1 MNIVTRARWGAR
13 YAAGT
18 GPLTLPVAEVWLH
31 HTVTLAPDLAFT
43 DLNGD
48 STDDDEARAMRQVE
62 QIGQDRFGAGFSYTF
77 AVMPSGR
84 VYQGT
89 GPGRVGTHTQ
99 YRNSRSHAIVLVGNY
114 EENEPTPQ
122 MLRAVAHLLRH
133 GKAAGWW
140 GEAKLNGG
148 HRDLKQTACPGIR
161 AYRRI
166 ADINRMAAL
175 APSPDPAPIPEEDD
189 MYAIHID
196 LEPGEDSKP
205 GEDFRD
211 AIEPAVRGFFG
222 STESLLVL
230 DCLRGDSTKVWI
242 WNQHSG
248 GGHVE
253 VAGDRRFTRSFSGG
267 WLHVRND
274 GEARVFGNLLVKRV

>member
-43 DLNGD
+43 DLNAD
-48 STDDDEARAMRQVE
+48 STDDDEVRAMRQVE
-62 QIGQDRFGAGFSYTF
+62 AIGQNRFGAGFSYTF

-122 MLRAVAHLLRH
+122 MLRAVADLLRH
-133 GKAAGWW
+133 GKAVGWW
-140 GEAKLNGG
+140 REAKLNGG

-166 ADINRMAAL
+166 PDINRMAADAPAPVPGP
-175 APSPDPAPIPEEDD
+175 APSPQEDD
-189 MYAIHID
+189 MYAVPID
-196 LEPGEDSKP
+196 LEPGESVP
-205 GEDFRD
+205 LSV
-211 AIEPAVRGFFG
+211 EPARGFFG
-222 STESLLVL
+222 DTESLLLL
-230 DCLRGDSTKVWI
+230 DCIPGHEANVWVWAEHGHRGIVTVKGGARWTTKL
-242 WNQHSG
+242 SG
-248 GGHVE
+248 GV
-253 VAGDRRFTRSFSGG
+253 VD
-267 WLHVRND
+267 VRNGGD
-274 GEARVFGNLLVKRV
+274 GARVFGALLVKRV